1 MEINEDNLK
10 TIIFKLVRNIELSEE
25 ENNIVEDV
33 VNEKLE

>member
-1 MEINEDNLK
+1 MNENTLK
-10 TIIFKLVRNIELSEE
+10 KIIFKLVRNIELSEE